1 MILPRKFYCNK
12 THLVATS
19 LLGKRLVRT
28 INNVRL
34 SGIIQETEAYG
45 HHDDPDSHAYNGRTN
60 RNSPMF
66 GEVGRVYVYFIY
78 GMHYCF
84 NVVCRAPDVMAG
96 AVLIR
101 SIKPE
106 DGVSHMMANRKR
118 ETLTNLTDGP
128 AKLTQSLRITT
139 EQNNEDLTTYGT
151 IHIEDANIAPQNI
164 VRKSRVGVKSTID
177 WNFSCSF

>member
-1 MILPRKFYCNK
+1 MILPREFYNNE
-12 THLVATS
+12 TQLVAVS

-28 INNVRL
+28 INDITL

-45 HHDDPDSHAYNGRTN
+45 HHDDPDSHAHNGRTN

-66 GEVGRVYVYFIY
+66 EEVGRVYVYFIY

-96 AVLIR
+96 AVLVR

-106 DGVSHMMANRKR
+106 RGISHMMANRKR
-118 ETLTNLTDGP
+118 DTVVGLSDGP
-128 AKLTQSLRITT
+128 AKLTQSLHITT
-139 EQNNEDLTTYGT
+139 EQNNEDLTTYGI
-151 IHIEDANIAPQNI
+151 IHIEDTDITPQI
-164 VRKSRVGVKSTID
+164 IMRKSRVGVKSTID